1 MRAIGFTT
9 PGDPSVLIDLDLEL
23 PDPNATGHD
32 LLVEVRAVSVNPIDT
47 KVRRRPLPEGSGP
60 KVLGW
65 DAAGVVRA
73 VGPEVTLFAPGDQVW
88 YAGSVVRPG
97 TNSELHLVDERIVAH
112 KPTTLD
118 FAEAAAMPL
127 TTITAWELLFD
138 RLGVVRG
145 AGQGQTLLIV
155 GAAGGVGSMLTQ
167 LAARLTELRVV
178 GTASRPETSEWVT
191 SLGADHVI
199 DHTRSL
205 APQLDALG
213 VAGVELIASLTHTQ
227 EHFPQLAEILAP
239 QGRIGLIDD
248 PRQLDVVALKSKAAS
263 LHWESMF
270 TRSTFGTVD
279 LVEQHNLLTET
290 ARLVDAGVLVTTLRG
305 VVGPIDAKHLRA
317 AHERVESGRAV
328 GKFVLDGWL
337 S

>member
-145 AGQGQTLLIV
+145 AGQGQTLLIAIARAPASTARTARRT
-155 GAAGGVGSMLTQ
+155 AASSAGPRSPI
-167 LAARLTELRVV
+167 
-178 GTASRPETSEWVT
+178 ASRSASDSEVSTVTAVIRVSGSTSAAAATIAGPPLACTVRK
-191 SLGADHVI
+191 SGA
-199 DHTRSL
+199 SG
-205 APQLDALG
+205 A
-213 VAGVELIASLTHTQ
+213 
-227 EHFPQLAEILAP
+227 
-239 QGRIGLIDD
+239 
-248 PRQLDVVALKSKAAS
+248 
-263 LHWESMF
+263 M
-270 TRSTFGTVD
+270 
-279 LVEQHNLLTET
+279 
-290 ARLVDAGVLVTTLRG
+290 
-305 VVGPIDAKHLRA
+305 LRA
-317 AHERVESGRAV
+317 APAT
-328 GKFVLDGWL
+328 VLGM
-337 S
+337 SCSFRSRNRPVPGATARTSSTIPAPSRR

>member
-1 MRAIGFTT
+1 M
-9 PGDPSVLIDLDLEL
+9 
-23 PDPNATGHD
+23 
-32 LLVEVRAVSVNPIDT
+32 LVQEE
-47 KVRRRPLPEGSGP
+47 K
-60 KVLGW
+60 
-65 DAAGVVRA
+65 
-73 VGPEVTLFAPGDQVW
+73 F
-88 YAGSVVRPG
+88 
-97 TNSELHLVDERIVAH
+97 H
-112 KPTTLD
+112 
-118 FAEAAAMPL
+118 
-127 TTITAWELLFD
+127 
-138 RLGVVRG
+138 
-145 AGQGQTLLIV
+145 
-155 GAAGGVGSMLTQ
+155 
-167 LAARLTELRVV
+167 
-178 GTASRPETSEWVT
+178 
-191 SLGADHVI
+191 
-199 DHTRSL
+199 
-205 APQLDALG
+205 
-213 VAGVELIASLTHTQ
+213 Q